1 MQNATLT
8 RYIVSGHIFLLS
20 FFQVDA
26 IRAADKTVLSTVH
39 QRQLITISQQ
49 QYSEK
54 LRGFWLGQ
62 NIANWTGLITE
73 MDKIGTPETLP
84 FYTDDDW
91 GTADLPAMWGE
102 TVPHADTIDFY
113 FESKGTPWGADDDT
127 DIEYMYAH
135 LHHHHKTTKLTAE
148 QIRDGWLK
156 HTYSEEDAP
165 LFQKFPNSKP
175 SRENFL
181 WVSNQ
186 RARDL
191 MAQGAIPPATSEPET
206 NPYHMMIDA
215 QLTTELF
222 GLLAPTRVDVAL
234 DIAEL
239 PIRTTASGD
248 AAWIAQFYVA
258 MHALASLPGATQDK
272 MPRVEWLAEQAS
284 HYLPTDSTPAK
295 MYQFV
300 KSHYHSNADKNDWES
315 TRDAVY
321 HRYQINQQDGY
332 VYRQP
337 FDAGINFAAS
347 LVSLFY
353 GQGDIVRTIKIGT
366 LSGWDS
372 DNPTATWGGL
382 LGFII
387 GHQAVVEA
395 FEQPNLSDTYWI
407 HRTRREF
414 PDHTPNTSGEDNFTL
429 MAAREIATIDRI
441 VVEKMGGSLD
451 KRHKHWCWVI
461 PQGTSNVHSAST
473 TD

>member
-1 MQNATLT
+1 MRNAMLT

-165 LFQKFPNSKP
+165 LFKKFPNSKP

-222 GLLAPTRVDVAL
+222 GLLAPTRVDVSL

-347 LVSLFY
+347 LVSLLY

-387 GHQAVVEA
+387 GHQAVIEA

-414 PDHTPNTSGEDNFTL
+414 PDHTPNISGEDNFTL

-451 KRHKHWCWVI
+451 KRHNRWYWVI

>member
-1 MQNATLT
+1 MRNATLT

-91 GTADLPAMWGE
+91 GTVDLPAMWGE

-165 LFQKFPNSKP
+165 LFKKFPNSKP

-387 GHQAVVEA
+387 GHQAVIEA

-414 PDHTPNTSGEDNFTL
+414 PDHTPNISGEDNFTL

-451 KRHKHWCWVI
+451 KRHKHWYWVI
-461 PQGTSNVHSAST
+461 PKGTSNVHSAST

>member
-1 MQNATLT
+1 MKRISLLYLVLLMSIGMCNISLAE
-8 RYIVSGHIFLLS
+8 VSASTDQRPSIKLS
-20 FFQVDA
+20 
-26 IRAADKTVLSTVH
+26 RE
-39 QRQLITISQQ
+39 
-49 QYSEK
+49 QYAEK
-54 LRGFWLGQ
+54 LWGFWLGQ

-73 MDKIGTPETLP
+73 MDKVGTPETLP

-91 GTADLPAMWGE
+91 GTQDLPAMWGE
-102 TVPHADTIDFY
+102 TVPHADKIDFY

-135 LHHHHKTTKLTAE
+135 LHYQHKTTKLTAE

-165 LFQKFPNSKP
+165 LFQKFPTSKP

-191 MAQGAIPPATSEPET
+191 MERGALPPATSEPEN
-206 NPYHMMIDA
+206 NPYYMMIDA

-222 GLLAPTRVDVAL
+222 GLLTPTRVDVAL

-239 PIRTTASGD
+239 PIRVTASGD
-248 AAWIAQFYVA
+248 AEWIAQFYVA
-258 MHALASLPGATQDK
+258 MHALASLPEATKDN
-272 MPRVEWLAEQAS
+272 MPQVEWLAEQAS
-284 HYLPTDSTPAK
+284 RYLPVDSTPAK
-295 MYQFV
+295 IYRFV
-300 KSHYHSNADKNDWES
+300 KLHYHNNADKNDWES

-321 HRYQINQQDGY
+321 QRYQIDQRDGY
-332 VYRQP
+332 NYQQP

-353 GQGDIVRTIKIGT
+353 GQGDIVRTIKIGS

-382 LGFII
+382 LGFIM
-387 GHQAVVEA
+387 GHKAVVEA
-395 FEQPNLSDTYWI
+395 FDQPNLSHTYWI
-407 HRTRREF
+407 HRTRRAF
-414 PDHTPNTSGEDNFTL
+414 PDKIPEHLGEDTFAM
-429 MAAREIATIDRI
+429 MAAREMITIDRI
-441 VVEKMGGSLD
+441 VVERMKGSIIKSDNHCDGCSYWL
-451 KRHKHWCWVI
+451 I
-461 PQGTSNVHSAST
+461 PQPTHT
-473 TD
+473 TEGKSK

>member
-1 MQNATLT
+1 
-8 RYIVSGHIFLLS
+8 
-20 FFQVDA
+20 
-26 IRAADKTVLSTVH
+26 
-39 QRQLITISQQ
+39 
-49 QYSEK
+49 
-54 LRGFWLGQ
+54 
-62 NIANWTGLITE
+62 
-73 MDKIGTPETLP
+73 
-84 FYTDDDW
+84 
-91 GTADLPAMWGE
+91 
-102 TVPHADTIDFY
+102 
-113 FESKGTPWGADDDT
+113 
-127 DIEYMYAH
+127 
-135 LHHHHKTTKLTAE
+135 
-148 QIRDGWLK
+148 
-156 HTYSEEDAP
+156 
-165 LFQKFPNSKP
+165 
-175 SRENFL
+175 
-181 WVSNQ
+181 
-186 RARDL
+186 
-191 MAQGAIPPATSEPET
+191 
-206 NPYHMMIDA
+206 
-215 QLTTELF
+215 
-222 GLLAPTRVDVAL
+222 
-234 DIAEL
+234 
-239 PIRTTASGD
+239 
-248 AAWIAQFYVA
+248 

-441 VVEKMGGSLD
+441 VVEKMGGSSD
-451 KRHKHWCWVI
+451 KRHNHWCWVI

>member
-1 MQNATLT
+1 MRNATLT

-165 LFQKFPNSKP
+165 LFKKFPNSKP

-222 GLLAPTRVDVAL
+222 GLLAPTRVDVSL

-347 LVSLFY
+347 LVSLLY

-387 GHQAVVEA
+387 GHQAVIEA

-414 PDHTPNTSGEDNFTL
+414 PDHTPNISGEDNFTL

-451 KRHKHWCWVI
+451 KRHNRWYWVI